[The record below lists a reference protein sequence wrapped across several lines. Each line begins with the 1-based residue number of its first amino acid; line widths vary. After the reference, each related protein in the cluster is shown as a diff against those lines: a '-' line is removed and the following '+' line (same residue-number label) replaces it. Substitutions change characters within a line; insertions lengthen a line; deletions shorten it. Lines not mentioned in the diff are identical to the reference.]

1 MFVESE
7 ISIFVKNITNKNP
20 IKGGKVSFKQTKDEI
35 YYYHF
40 TELIH
45 ELCHYIVSSNI
56 NHPNL
61 GFEDYYD
68 YNNDNYPK
76 ELFIDEMVARYLTS
90 KFILYL
96 NIDELC
102 NNYGNYFMQIC
113 VGEHNINNEY
123 FILKQKELKNIAKE
137 KITNNGLNN
146 VFVELKKLKQHIN
159 EYRRDNII
167 S

>member
-1 MFVESE
+1 MFIESE
-7 ISIFVKNITNKNP
+7 ITKFIKNITKKNP
-20 IKGGKVSFKQTKDEI
+20 IIGGSSIFRQTKEEI
-35 YYYHF
+35 YYNHF

-45 ELCHYIVSSNI
+45 ELCHYVVSSNI

-61 GFEDYYD
+61 GFEEYYD

-96 NIDELC
+96 DIDKLS
-102 NNYGNYFMQIC
+102 NDYGNYFMQIC
-113 VGEHNINNEY
+113 IGEHIINDEY
-123 FILKQKELKNIAKE
+123 FILKQKELKKLAKE
-137 KITNNGLNN
+137 KISNNGLNN
-146 VFVELKKLKQHIN
+146 IFIELKNLKQKIYD
-159 EYRRDNII
+159 YRRDNII